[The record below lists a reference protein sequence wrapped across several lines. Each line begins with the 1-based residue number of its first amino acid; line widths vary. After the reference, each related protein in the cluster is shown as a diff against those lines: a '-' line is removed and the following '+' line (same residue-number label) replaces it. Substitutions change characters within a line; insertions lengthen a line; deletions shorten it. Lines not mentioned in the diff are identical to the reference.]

1 LVEKKT
7 FWLLM
12 KRSFWFTLSSF
23 LWIYALNRISA
34 GLMTVFDST
43 NAIWTMIFMVLFH
56 GEKVSKSEIFLILV
70 SFFGIILLVN
80 PFEGSLSG

>member
-23 LWIYALNRISA
+23 LWIYALNRIRA

-43 NAIWTMIFMVLFH
+43 NAIWTMIFKVLFH
-56 GEKVSKSEIFLILV
+56 GEKVSKNEIFLILF